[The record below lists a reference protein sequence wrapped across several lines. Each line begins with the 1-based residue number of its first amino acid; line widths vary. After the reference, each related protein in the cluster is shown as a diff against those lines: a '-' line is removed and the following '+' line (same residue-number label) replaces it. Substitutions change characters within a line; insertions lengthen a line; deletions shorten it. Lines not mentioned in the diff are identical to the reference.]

1 MAGKIRGITI
11 EIGADTSKFASA
23 IRQLNTQVRST
34 ASQLRDV
41 DKLLKFKP
49 GNTEL
54 LAQKQKVL
62 ANEITATKAKLT
74 ELKNAEATM
83 KANGV
88 DENSEQF
95 MALRRE
101 IISTEE
107 QLKTLE
113 REYANFGS
121 VAAQKVAAVG
131 AKMQELGRKMSAVGS
146 QLTQKVTLPLTI
158 VGTVGVKKFA
168 EVDKVMQLTNK
179 TMSNTA
185 DEAQMLDQAMKD
197 AAANSTFGM
206 NDAAT
211 ATLNFARAGLDAGQA
226 AAALAPAMNL
236 AAGEGGN
243 LDTVSAG
250 LVATINGFQ
259 GSFEEAA
266 DYADI
271 FANACNNSALD
282 IDSLSSSMSVAAP
295 VFNAAGYSVKDAAL
309 YMGVMANAGIEASEG
324 ANALKTGLSRLIS
337 PAKEGQEWMDKL
349 GISVTEADG
358 SMKSSVQIQQ
368 ELNAAFSEL
377 SESEQIAAASAIFGK
392 NQMSKWLAL
401 INTAPGDVQELST
414 ALEKEGTTQE
424 MATAMMSGFGG
435 SLEKLKSSVDV
446 AATSLGQALAPTISK
461 IADVVQRAT
470 DWFNGLSDSQREM
483 IAKIGLAV
491 AALGP
496 MLVIFGKLT
505 SGIGGIL
512 KTAPKIVKTIRTV
525 SNGIKLLSASAFGPW
540 VLIIG
545 AAIAAGIL
553 LYKNWDKIKA
563 FAQKLAAAL
572 KAAFD
577 SIKAAIVNAWNN
589 VKTMTVNTWNA
600 ISTAV
605 SNAVSTVKT
614 AIANAWNAIKTTTA
628 NVWNGI
634 KTTISTAI
642 TNART
647 TVSNI
652 ANSIKTALS
661 NAWNGAKSAASSA
674 FNSIK
679 TAITSPIES
688 ARATLSGIVDK
699 IKGFFPIKLGNIF
712 SGVKLPHFR
721 IDGGEVPWGIGG
733 QGRKPTVSIDWYRK
747 AMQNAYVLD
756 GASIF
761 GAMNGRLLGGG
772 ESGREII
779 VSYDK
784 LAQMIG
790 GGTTNVNIVVNA
802 SPGMNESLLADVV
815 ARKLQHTLNSRR
827 AVWGN

>member
-74 ELKNAEATM
+74 ELKNLEASM

-101 IISTEE
+101 IVATEE

-179 TMSNTA
+179 TMGNTA
-185 DEAQMLDQAMKD
+185 DEAQMLDKAMKD

-259 GSFEEAA
+259 GSFAEAA

-358 SMKSSVQIQQ
+358 SMKASVQIQQ
-368 ELNAAFSEL
+368 ELNAAFSGL

-470 DWFNGLSDSQREM
+470 DWFNGLSDSQREI

-512 KTAPKIVKTIRTV
+512 KTAPKIVKTIRLV

-563 FAQKLAAAL
+563 FAQKLAVAV

-577 SIKAAIVNAWNN
+577 SINAAVLNAWNN
-589 VKTMTVNTWNA
+589 VKTTTVNAWNSIKA
-600 ISTAV
+600 AV
-605 SNAVSTVKT
+605 TNAVTAVKT
-614 AIANAWNAIKTTTA
+614 AIANAWNTIQTTTA
-628 NVWNGI
+628 NIWNGI

-652 ANSIKTALS
+652 ANSIKTSLS

-790 GGTTNVNIVVNA
+790 GGTTNVNITVNA
-802 SPGMNESLLADVV
+802 SPGMDEIRLADIV
-815 ARKLQHTLNSRR
+815 AMRIQQSINNRR
-827 AVWGN
+827 AVWAI